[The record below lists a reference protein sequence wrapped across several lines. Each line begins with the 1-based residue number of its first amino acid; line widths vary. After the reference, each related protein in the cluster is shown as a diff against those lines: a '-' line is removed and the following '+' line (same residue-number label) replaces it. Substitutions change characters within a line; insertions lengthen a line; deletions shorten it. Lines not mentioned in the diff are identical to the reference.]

1 MTLQHQLRP
10 VVLSDLDELTVDG
23 VCNILH
29 RRTDLNRLLGFAAS
43 LAVRHYDASPVE
55 SSGRADDGDACG
67 EVGEH
72 VSLQAALDQ

>member
-1 MTLQHQLRP
+1 
-10 VVLSDLDELTVDG
+10 
-23 VCNILH
+23 
-29 RRTDLNRLLGFAAS
+29 LLGLTAS
-43 LAVRHYDASPVE
+43 LAVRHYDASLVE